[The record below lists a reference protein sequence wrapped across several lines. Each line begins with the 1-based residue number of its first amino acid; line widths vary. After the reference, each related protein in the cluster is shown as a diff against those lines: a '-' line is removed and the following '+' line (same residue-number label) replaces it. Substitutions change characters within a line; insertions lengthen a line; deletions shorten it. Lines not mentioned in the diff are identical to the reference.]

1 MPKRTEKKQV
11 HTFEWEQIKSN
22 IDKPHLH
29 YMASGQASNQTGDKG
44 QKAIEISDMSICLE
58 FFPPQFKA
66 VFTLCPKEA
75 KQTRNTNRK
84 WH

>member
-1 MPKRTEKKQV
+1 
-11 HTFEWEQIKSN
+11 
-22 IDKPHLH
+22 
-29 YMASGQASNQTGDKG
+29 MASGQASNQTGDKG

-84 WH
+84 